1 MKTKNNMTLYITT
14 VMCFIPVLFGVLVFE
29 KLPLQIPIHF
39 DNGGNPDSY
48 LSKALA
54 IFGLPILLAAINV
67 YTHFRVNNEPKINNP
82 SSALKQAVKWV
93 TPVISI
99 IFIPL
104 SLVIAMGAK
113 LPIVM
118 IGTALAGIVIVIC
131 GNYLPKNRQNYTL
144 GIRLPWTLH
153 SEKNWNKT
161 NRFAGFVWVIGGL
174 IIIANAFLLKWYVS
188 IVVIA
193 LLVVLPFLYSFMIF
207 KMESKESLNS

>member
-1 MKTKNNMTLYITT
+1 MKTKNNMTLYVTT

>member
-1 MKTKNNMTLYITT
+1 MKTKNNMTLFITT
-14 VMCFIPVLFGVLVFE
+14 VMCFIPVIFGVLVFE
-29 KLPLQIPIHF
+29 RLPMQIPIHF

-48 LSKALA
+48 LSKTLA

-82 SSALKQAVKWV
+82 SSTLKQAVKWV

-174 IIIANAFLLKWYVS
+174 IIIANAFLVKWYVS
-188 IVVIA
+188 IVVIV

>member
-1 MKTKNNMTLYITT
+1 MKTKNNMTLFITT
-14 VMCFIPVLFGVLVFE
+14 VMCFIPVIFGVLVFE

-54 IFGLPILLAAINV
+54 IFGLPIFLAAINV

-174 IIIANAFLLKWYVS
+174 IIIANAFLSKWYVS

>member
-1 MKTKNNMTLYITT
+1 MKTKNNMTLFITT
-14 VMCFIPVLFGVLVFE
+14 VMCFIPVIFGVLVFE

-54 IFGLPILLAAINV
+54 IIGLPIFLAAINV

-104 SLVIAMGAK
+104 SLVIA
-113 LPIVM
+113 
-118 IGTALAGIVIVIC
+118 
-131 GNYLPKNRQNYTL
+131 
-144 GIRLPWTLH
+144 
-153 SEKNWNKT
+153 
-161 NRFAGFVWVIGGL
+161 
-174 IIIANAFLLKWYVS
+174 
-188 IVVIA
+188 
-193 LLVVLPFLYSFMIF
+193 
-207 KMESKESLNS
+207 